1 LFKAILLAAS
11 ITLASFGTYAEE
23 TAPAFEYK
31 LISYSDTT
39 GSGVKLTKEDFPNGV
54 FVTSVGGWS
63 TTYQKTADM
72 LKANLREKGVK
83 VVEAPDVADIGI
95 QIYGTAFNLEEVETG
110 LDAGFDKANAA
121 VFVAGI
127 FLTGGIN
134 VVGELAR
141 PDSDPN
147 TVKCTITAR
156 IFKKPTLNSRGKMDG
171 AEELESVTTDLLYKS
186 NEPGYKGAT
195 AAYMSFIQ
203 KLVEN
208 HFVVDLNKTETVPAS
223 SSNNS

>member
-1 LFKAILLAAS
+1 MFKAILLATS
-11 ITLASFGTYAEE
+11 IALASFGACADEA
-23 TAPAFEYK
+23 APAFEYE
-31 LISYSDTT
+31 LISYSDAT
-39 GSGVKLTKEDFPNGV
+39 GSAIKLTPNDFPNGV

-72 LKANLREKGVK
+72 LKARLQEHGVK
-83 VVEAPDVADIGI
+83 VVDSPDIADIGI
-95 QIYGTAFNLEEVETG
+95 QVYGTLFDLEEVETG

-141 PDSDPN
+141 PDTDKN

-171 AEELESVTTDLLYKS
+171 AEELESVTTNLLYKT
-186 NEPGYKGAT
+186 NEPGYKSAT
-195 AAYMSFIQ
+195 AAYMSFVQ

-208 HFVVDLNKTETVPAS
+208 HFTVETQKTETVPATAE
-223 SSNNS
+223 NNS

>member
-1 LFKAILLAAS
+1 MFKTILLTAS
-11 ITLASFGTYAEE
+11 ISLASFGAFAEE
-23 TAPAFEYK
+23 AEPAFEYG
-31 LISYSDTT
+31 LVSYSDTE
-39 GSGVKLTKEDFPNGV
+39 GSGLKFTKEDFPNGV

-72 LKANLREKGVK
+72 LKAKLQDKGFK
-83 VVEAPDVADIGI
+83 VVESTDIADIGI
-95 QIYGTAFNLEEVETG
+95 QVYGTDFNLEEVETG
-110 LDAGFDKANAA
+110 LNAGFNKANAA
-121 VFVAGI
+121 LVVAGI
-127 FLTGGIN
+127 FLTGGLY

-141 PDSDPN
+141 PDSDQN
-147 TVKCTITAR
+147 TVECTITAR

-171 AEELESVTTDLLYKS
+171 AEELESVTTKLLYKT